1 MTCLKTKTDNM
12 ANPITNK
19 VKTGKIPV
27 IKKELDS
34 GVIAEANNDGT
45 IYLDKDV
52 KDGSPLAKEAIAH
65 EMVHMDQMAR
75 GDLNYDDEHVYWK
88 GKEYDRDD
96 MNEGS
101 DDLPWEAE
109 AYQKTQNMKKSSPNK
124 MNFGL
129 SSRTLRQRA
138 GILSDQ
144 LAAKA
149 DKHAAIGAQVGKVA
163 GYLDNTAK
171 FGKKADVGKNET
183 DNTEVVENTESNG
196 NPMNLKN
203 KNKSAMKM
211 MANPIT
217 MKAKSSPLHVETTST
232 REFRGNIEGGGAG
245 TFTETK
251 IDKEEKKM
259 KPAAKEFAEN
269 CGTKANPKAK
279 SFVNS
284 QGKTVACKWKDD
296 KDYKEED
303 DYDIE
308 VKSDL
313 KTTFKPDKTQD
324 ENPGTPD
331 SYNMGYYESMDARYA
346 QGVRRREG
354 KQTVRQSGRSRNQ
367 YDRLYNRGYNED
379 GTEKDGNA
387 ARRARNKIGG
397 MSKEDYVSARS
408 GGEANFNQKI
418 GTLKRGEPGSTGP
431 ERDADADENLET
443 FVINESGGTDS
454 VNNMN
459 KKNKNKAPFKMKGFS
474 GFNK

>member
-1 MTCLKTKTDNM
+1 M

-27 IKKELDS
+27 IKKELDD

-75 GDLNYDDEHVYWK
+75 GDLNYDDNNVYWK
-88 GKEYDRDD
+88 GKKYDRDD

-101 DDLPWEAE
+101 KQLPWEAE
-109 AYQKTQNMKKSSPNK
+109 AYQKTNNMKKSSPNK

-129 SSRTLRQRA
+129 SNRTLRQRA

-149 DKHAAIGAQVGKVA
+149 DKHAAIGNAVGNVA

-171 FGKKADVGKNET
+171 FSKKADVGKNADVNNE
-183 DNTEVVENTESNG
+183 EVVKETET
-196 NPMNLKN
+196 
-203 KNKSAMKM
+203 KSPNQMK
-211 MANPIT
+211 ANPIT
-217 MKAKSSPLHVETTST
+217 FKAKSSPLHVETTT
-232 REFRGNIEGGGAG
+232 TKEIRGNLEGQGAG
-245 TFTETK
+245 TFIDTETK
-251 IDKEEKKM
+251 SETKKKKESVSNFANSCYNEDGSR
-259 KPAAKEFAEN
+259 KPE
-269 CGTKANPKAK
+269 GTVVNGILCSWK
-279 SFVNS
+279 S
-284 QGKTVACKWKDD
+284 D
-296 KDYKEED
+296 ED
-303 DYDIE
+303 FDPESEYDIE

-313 KTTFKPDKTQD
+313 KSEFKPDKVKTK
-324 ENPGTPD
+324 EPGTPD
-331 SYNMGYYESMDARYA
+331 KYNMGYYESMDAKWA
-346 QGVRRREG
+346 QGVKRREG
-354 KQTVRQSGRSRNQ
+354 KQKVRQDAGSRNQ

-397 MSKEDYVSARS
+397 MSKDEYVKARS
-408 GGEANFNQKI
+408 GGDANFDQKI
-418 GTLKRGEPGSTGP
+418 STLKRGTPAGP
-431 ERDADADENLET
+431 EVESNAGADENLET
-443 FVINESGGTDS
+443 FKIVDGKRVPVGQ
-454 VNNMN
+454 MN
-459 KKNKNKAPFKMKGFS
+459 LKNKSKAPFKMKGFS

>member
-1 MTCLKTKTDNM
+1 M
-12 ANPITNK
+12 AKPITNK
-19 VKTGKIPV
+19 VKTGEIPV
-27 IKKELDS
+27 IKKDLED

-75 GDLNYDDEHVYWK
+75 GDLNYDDNNVYWK
-88 GKEYDRDD
+88 GKKYDRDD

-101 DDLPWEAE
+101 KQLPWEAE
-109 AYQKTQNMKKSSPNK
+109 AYQKTENMKKSSPNK

-129 SSRTLRQRA
+129 STRTLRQRA

-149 DKHAAIGAQVGKVA
+149 DKHAAIGSAIGNVA

-183 DNTEVVENTESNG
+183 DNEDVVENTETNG
-196 NPMNLKN
+196 VDMNYKN

-211 MANPIT
+211 KATPIT
-217 MKAKSSPLHVETTST
+217 LKAAFKKLKSSPLHVETTT
-232 REFRGNIEGGGAG
+232 TKEVRGNLEGQGAG
-245 TFTETK
+245 TFIDTETK
-251 IDKEEKKM
+251 TETKK
-259 KPAAKEFAEN
+259 KKDSVKSFAEACYN
-269 CGTKANPKAK
+269 SDGSKKPEGTVVGDILC
-279 SFVNS
+279 S
-284 QGKTVACKWKDD
+284 WKPDD
-296 KDYKEED
+296 DFDPESE
-303 DYDIE
+303 YDIE

-313 KTTFKPDKTQD
+313 KSEFKPDKVKTK
-324 ENPGTPD
+324 EPGTPD
-331 SYNMGYYESMDARYA
+331 KYNMGYYESMDAKWA

-354 KQTVRQSGRSRNQ
+354 KQTVNQSGRSRNQ

-387 ARRARNKIGG
+387 ARRARNKLGG
-397 MSKEDYVSARS
+397 MSKEEYVKARS

-418 GTLKRGEPGSTGP
+418 GTLKRGKPDGP
-431 ERDADADENLET
+431 EVESNAGADENLET
-443 FVINESGGTDS
+443 FKIVDGKR
-454 VNNMN
+454 VPVNMN
-459 KKNKNKAPFKMKGFS
+459 KKNKSKAPFKMKGFS

>member
-1 MTCLKTKTDNM
+1 M

-27 IKKELDS
+27 IKKELDD

-75 GDLNYDDEHVYWK
+75 GDLNYDDNNVYWK
-88 GKEYDRDD
+88 GKKYDRDD

-101 DDLPWEAE
+101 KQLPWEAE
-109 AYQKTQNMKKSSPNK
+109 AYQKTENMKKSSPNK

-129 SSRTLRQRA
+129 SNRTLRQRA

-149 DKHAAIGAQVGKVA
+149 DKHAAIGGAVANVA

-171 FGKKADVGKNET
+171 FGKKADVGKNADVNNE
-183 DNTEVVENTESNG
+183 EVVENTESNG
-196 NPMNLKN
+196 VDMNYKN

-211 MANPIT
+211 KATPIT
-217 MKAKSSPLHVETTST
+217 LKAAFKKLKSSPLHVETTST
-232 REFRGNIEGGGAG
+232 KEFKGNNQDTGEFG
-245 TFTETK
+245 TFKQTETK
-251 IDKEEKKM
+251 TEEKK
-259 KPAAKEFAEN
+259 KKASVNEFAEN
-269 CGTKANPKAK
+269 CGTKDNPKAK
-279 SFVNS
+279 SYVNS
-284 QGKTVACKWKDD
+284 EGKTIACEWADD
-296 KDYKEED
+296 KDFDPESE
-303 DYDIE
+303 YDIE

-313 KTTFKPDKTQD
+313 KTTFEPDK
-324 ENPGTPD
+324 EKSKEKGTPD
-331 SYNMGYYESMDARYA
+331 KYNMGYYESMDAKWA

-354 KQTVRQSGRSRNQ
+354 KQTLRQNTRDQ
-367 YDRLYNRGYNED
+367 KKYDRLAKRG
-379 GTEKDGNA
+379 KLPLNA
-387 ARRARNKIGG
+387 EGEP
-397 MSKEDYVSARS
+397 MSKMEYLKARS

-418 GTLKRGEPGSTGP
+418 STLKRGTPDGP
-431 ERDADADENLET
+431 EVESNVKSKEGEKTYDKDGNL
-443 FVINESGGTDS
+443 IQ
-454 VNNMN
+454 MN
-459 KKNKNKAPFKMKGFS
+459 KKNKSKAPFKMKGFS

>member
-75 GDLNYDDEHVYWK
+75 GDLNYDDNNVYWK
-88 GKEYDRDD
+88 GKKYDRDD

-101 DDLPWEAE
+101 KQLPWEAE
-109 AYQKTQNMKKSSPNK
+109 AYQKTENMKKSSPNK

-129 SSRTLRQRA
+129 SNRTLRQRA
-138 GILSDQ
+138 GILTDQ

-149 DKHAAIGAQVGKVA
+149 DKHAAIGGAVGEVA

-171 FGKKADVGKNET
+171 FSKKADVGKNET
-183 DNTEVVENTESNG
+183 DNEEVVENTETNSSND
-196 NPMNLKN
+196 MNLKN

-211 MANPIT
+211 KATPIT
-217 MKAKSSPLHVETTST
+217 LKAAFKKLKSSPLHVETTT
-232 REFRGNIEGGGAG
+232 TKEVRGNLESQGAG
-245 TFTETK
+245 TFIDTETK
-251 IDKEEKKM
+251 SETKKKKESVNNFANSCYNEDGSR
-259 KPAAKEFAEN
+259 KPE
-269 CGTKANPKAK
+269 GTVVNGILCSWK
-279 SFVNS
+279 SN
-284 QGKTVACKWKDD
+284 
-296 KDYKEED
+296 ED
-303 DYDIE
+303 FDPESEYDIE

-313 KTTFKPDKTQD
+313 KSEFKPDKVKTK
-324 ENPGTPD
+324 EPGTPD
-331 SYNMGYYESMDARYA
+331 KYNMGYYESMDARYA

-367 YDRLYNRGYNED
+367 YDRLYDKGFNAD

-387 ARRARNKIGG
+387 ARRARNKLGG
-397 MSKEDYVSARS
+397 MSLSL
-408 GGEANFNQKI
+408 I
-418 GTLKRGEPGSTGP
+418 H
-431 ERDADADENLET
+431 
-443 FVINESGGTDS
+443 I
-454 VNNMN
+454 
-459 KKNKNKAPFKMKGFS
+459 
-474 GFNK
+474 